1 MGERVR
7 DPANGSVAGRL
18 GYSDGQRGMM
28 IETPNTARAWAT
40 ELAACLGMGA
50 VLGVIGPFGSF
61 FNDELVVRLVYW
73 EAACLACGLAIGV
86 AFRLLAP
93 RAQRAGIP
101 VWAWVPLMTLMT
113 AIPLA
118 GVTRLMAAVPWPGI
132 LQRVGPVEWYGQ
144 TVVVS
149 LVYVAFY
156 LVLRGRALAAADTGR
171 QPEEHGA
178 HGPPILRR
186 LPPRLGAEL
195 LCLSMEDHYVRLH
208 TARGSALVLMSLSQA
223 LEEVRGLEGLKVH
236 RSWWVARRAVEGVVE
251 DGRNLRLQLT
261 GGLTAPVSRASV
273 ARLRAAGWLA
283 DPALCVDDETP
294 MYRDPQ
300 TGARP

>member
-1 MGERVR
+1 
-7 DPANGSVAGRL
+7 
-18 GYSDGQRGMM
+18 M

-40 ELAACLGMGA
+40 ELAACLGVGA

-61 FNDELVVRLVYW
+61 FNDVLVVRVAYWAGVFLV
-73 EAACLACGLAIGV
+73 CGLAFGL
-86 AFRLLAP
+86 AFRLSAP
-93 RAQRAGIP
+93 RAHRAGVP
-101 VWAWVPLMTLMT
+101 AWAWIPAMALVVG
-113 AIPLA
+113 IPLA
-118 GVTRLMAAVPWPGI
+118 GATRLMAAALWPAI
-132 LQRVGPVEWYGQ
+132 RQSVGPIEWYGQ

-156 LVLRGRALAAADTGR
+156 AVLRGRVGR
-171 QPEEHGA
+171 GVATPLPPGEGQSG
-178 HGPPILRR
+178 GPRILRR
-186 LPPRLGAEL
+186 LPPRLGRDL

-208 TARGSALVLMSLSQA
+208 TTRGSALVLMSLGQA

-251 DGRNLRLQLT
+251 DGRNLRLKLA

-273 ARLRAAGWLA
+273 ARLRAAGWLGDA
-283 DPALCVDDETP
+283 AVIGPPSEPALCLAEEAP

-300 TGARP
+300 TGVPPCPPPPTTPPAI